1 MKKIKII
8 TLVAM
13 LILTSTIICRASAQT
28 QDEMQTFFYK
38 VYAGI
43 TIRVDATNETKPNE
57 NLTVKLWYNCT
68 ADFVHVDHLN
78 LTICGFKEGTEEVI
92 LNNTCALESTPLSF
106 NYTGEF
112 EVVVQVPDDV
122 WGVACA
128 EFYLKYSIADSPLQ
142 CRERFSITAIRN
154 VRYEELQKKYNE
166 LSEAFSHLNETFS
179 HLNETYSLLNRKFWE
194 SFGKNLTM
202 DELLRLNATYW
213 ELLQNYTALEG
224 SINELNNTR
233 VAVGVLAVTTIF
245 FVATTVY
252 LVMRKPKDYW

>member
-28 QDEMQTFFYK
+28 PDEIRTFFYNAH
-38 VYAGI
+38 AGI

-57 NLTVKLWYNCT
+57 NLTVKLWYNST
-68 ADFVHVDHLN
+68 ADFVHIDYLN
-78 LTICGFKEGTEEVI
+78 LTIYGFIEGAQRLT
-92 LNNTCALESTPLSF
+92 LNSTCLLENAPLQF
-106 NYTGEF
+106 NETREF
-112 EVVVQVPDDV
+112 EIVVHVPDDV
-122 WGVACA
+122 WGVAYA
-128 EFYLKYSIADSPLQ
+128 ELYLKYSIADLPLKYI
-142 CRERFSITAIRN
+142 EGFSITAIRN
-154 VRYEELQKKYNE
+154 VRYEELQEKYNE
-166 LSEAFSHLNETFS
+166 LSETF
-179 HLNETYSLLNRKFWE
+179 SLLNQTFWE

-202 DELLRLNATYW
+202 DELLSLNATYW

-252 LVMRKPKDYW
+252 LVMRRPKDYW

>member
-1 MKKIKII
+1 M
-8 TLVAM
+8 
-13 LILTSTIICRASAQT
+13 R
-28 QDEMQTFFYK
+28 TFFYRA
-38 VYAGI
+38 YAGI

-78 LTICGFKEGTEEVI
+78 LTIYGFKEGTEEVM

-112 EVVVQVPDDV
+112 EVVVHVPDDV

-128 EFYLKYSIADSPLQ
+128 EFYLEYSIAGTPLQ
-142 CRERFSITAIRN
+142 RRERFSITAIRN
-154 VRYEELQKKYNE
+154 VRYEELQEKYNE

-179 HLNETYSLLNRKFWE
+179 LLNQMFWE

-202 DELLRLNATYW
+202 DELLSLNATYW